1 MTTNQT
7 ERCQTKDSTIYPE
20 IQTNLLDD
28 WLREWQA
35 KEDNKS

>member
-20 IQTNLLDD
+20 SQTNLLDN
-28 WLREWQA
+28 WLSEWQTTQERKA
-35 KEDNKS
+35 